1 MVWYLV
7 VYKIKKMKKVLVV
20 GGSGGLGNQVVKL
33 MSSEHEL
40 TSVSSKDLDIRN
52 IKECEN
58 FFMDKNFDVII
69 NFAGLN
75 YDTFIHKINSDN
87 INNIQNILD
96 VNINGTINLVS
107 TVLKNMRESKY
118 GRVILISS
126 VLSEKNVVGT
136 GVYSSC
142 KSFIDKF
149 VKNVSLENIKHG
161 VTANTIQLGYFD
173 GGMTYRIPEKNIDS
187 IKKTIGLQR
196 FGRIDELVK
205 SINFLI
211 DNEYVTGINL
221 KIDGNL

>member
-1 MVWYLV
+1 
-7 VYKIKKMKKVLVV
+7 MKKVLVV
-20 GGSGGLGNQVVKL
+20 GGTGGLGSQVVKL
-33 MSSEHEL
+33 MSSEYEL

-52 IKECEN
+52 IEECEN
-58 FFMDKNFDVII
+58 FFIDKNFDVII

-87 INNIQNILD
+87 INKVQNILE

-107 TVLKNMRESKY
+107 AALKNMRDNKY
-118 GRVILISS
+118 GRIILISS

-173 GGMTYRIPEKNIDS
+173 GGMTYKIPEENIES
-187 IKKTIGLQR
+187 IKQTIGLQR
-196 FGRIDELVK
+196 FGKIDELVRT
-205 SINFLI
+205 IDFLI
-211 DNEYVTGINL
+211 NNEYVTGINL

>member
-1 MVWYLV
+1 
-7 VYKIKKMKKVLVV
+7 MKKVLVV
-20 GGSGGLGNQVVKL
+20 GGSGGLGTQVVDL
-33 MSSEHEL
+33 ISSRYHV
-40 TSVSSKDLDIRN
+40 TSVGSKDLN
-52 IKECEN
+52 IKDINECEN
-58 FFMDKNFDVII
+58 FFMNKNFDVIL

-75 YDTFIHKINSDN
+75 YDTFIHKINSEN
-87 INNIQNILD
+87 IKNVENILD

-107 TVLKNMRESKY
+107 SALKNMRENKY
-118 GRVILISS
+118 GRIILISS

-142 KSFIDKF
+142 KSFIDRF

-173 GGMTYRIPEKNIDS
+173 GGMTYKIPQEHIES

-196 FGRIDELVK
+196 FGKIEELVK
-205 SINFLI
+205 TIDYLI
-211 DNEYVTGINL
+211 DTEYVTGINL

>member
-1 MVWYLV
+1 
-7 VYKIKKMKKVLVV
+7 MKKVLIT
-20 GGSGGLGNQVVKL
+20 GATGGLGKQVFEL
-33 MSSEHEL
+33 MSNDYEI
-40 TSVSSKDLDIRN
+40 TSVGSKDFDIKN
-52 IKECEN
+52 INQCEE
-58 FFMDKNFDVII
+58 FFKNKNFDVVI

-75 YDTFIHKINSDN
+75 YDTFIHKINSEN
-87 INNIQNILD
+87 IENVQNLLD
-96 VNINGTINLVS
+96 VNIKGTINLVS
-107 TVLKNMRESKY
+107 TSLKNMRENKY
-118 GRVILISS
+118 GRIILISS

-173 GGMTYRIPEKNIDS
+173 GGMTYKIPQEHLEP

-196 FGRIDELVK
+196 FGRIDELVRT
-205 SINFLI
+205 IEFLI
-211 DNEYVTGINL
+211 NNEYATGINL

>member
-1 MVWYLV
+1 MGSN
-7 VYKIKKMKKVLVV
+7 IKNSMKKVLVV
-20 GGSGGLGNQVVKL
+20 GGTGGLGSQVVKL
-33 MSSEHEL
+33 MSSEYEL

-52 IKECEN
+52 IEECEN
-58 FFMDKNFDVII
+58 FFIDKNFDVII

-87 INNIQNILD
+87 INKVQNILE

-107 TVLKNMRESKY
+107 AALKNMRDNKY
-118 GRVILISS
+118 GRIILISS

-173 GGMTYRIPEKNIDS
+173 GGMTYKIPEENIES
-187 IKKTIGLQR
+187 IKQTIGLQR
-196 FGRIDELVK
+196 FGKIDELVRT
-205 SINFLI
+205 IDFLI
-211 DNEYVTGINL
+211 NNEYVTGINL

>member
-1 MVWYLV
+1 
-7 VYKIKKMKKVLVV
+7 MKKVLVV
-20 GGSGGLGNQVVKL
+20 GGSGGLGSQVVDL
-33 MSSEHEL
+33 MSSRYDV
-40 TSVSSKDLDIRN
+40 TSVGSKDLNIRN
-52 IKECEN
+52 INECEK
-58 FFMDKNFDVII
+58 FFIDNKFDVIL

-75 YDTFIHKINSDN
+75 YDTFIHKINSEN
-87 INNIQNILD
+87 IKHVENILD

-107 TVLKNMRESKY
+107 SALKNMRENKY
-118 GRVILISS
+118 GRIILISS

-142 KSFIDKF
+142 KSFIDRF

-173 GGMTYRIPEKNIDS
+173 GGMTYKIPQENIES

-196 FGRIDELVK
+196 FGKIEELVK
-205 SINFLI
+205 TIDYLI
-211 DNEYVTGINL
+211 DTEYVTGINL

>member
-1 MVWYLV
+1 
-7 VYKIKKMKKVLVV
+7 MKKVLVV
-20 GGSGGLGNQVVKL
+20 GGSGGLGSQVIEL
-33 MSSEHEL
+33 MSSEYEL
-40 TSVSSKDLDIRN
+40 TSVSSKDLDIRDIN
-52 IKECEN
+52 KCEN
-58 FFMDKNFDVII
+58 FFINKNFDVIL

-87 INNIQNILD
+87 IKNIQNILD

-107 TVLKNMRESKY
+107 TALKNMRHKKY
-118 GRVILISS
+118 GRIILISS

-173 GGMTYRIPEKNIDS
+173 GGMTYKIPEENIES
-187 IKKTIGLQR
+187 IKQTIGLQR
-196 FGRIDELVK
+196 FGKIDELVRT
-205 SINFLI
+205 IDFLI
-211 DNEYVTGINL
+211 NNEYVTGINL